1 MFGSKKTVNF
11 SNNHTLISRSAK
23 IVGDLYFSGDLQI
36 EGRVCGNILVESGHD
51 ARIVVAESGIVEG
64 EIRVPVAVINGH
76 VSGDI
81 HSSKHVEL
89 AAKAVVVGSVHYQLI
104 EMVKG
109 SQVNGSLIC
118 TDTAAAGE
126 KDVTALTGLAK
137 PVPALSP
144 LAEMTKEG

>member
-1 MFGSKKTVNF
+1 MFGSKKTINF
-11 SNNHTLISRSAK
+11 TNNHTLISRASK
-23 IVGDLYFSGDLQI
+23 IVGDLYFSGDLQV
-36 EGRVCGNILVESGHD
+36 EGKVCGNIMVESGQD

-81 HSSKHVEL
+81 YSSKHIEL

-109 SQVNGSLIC
+109 SQVNGNLIYSGANG
-118 TDTAAAGE
+118 TDE
-126 KDVTALTGLAK
+126 KDSSAHSGHRSALPSRAAVVDSIK
-137 PVPALSP
+137 Q
-144 LAEMTKEG
+144 E

>member
-36 EGRVCGNILVESGHD
+36 EGKVCGNILVESGQD
-51 ARIVVAESGIVEG
+51 ARIVVAESGVVEG

-76 VSGDI
+76 VCGDI
-81 HSSKHVEL
+81 HSSKHIEL

-109 SQVNGSLIC
+109 SQVNGNLIY
-118 TDTAAAGE
+118 TGTAAVGE
-126 KDVTALTGLAK
+126 KDITALPGLAK
-137 PVPALSP
+137 PIPALSP
-144 LAEMTKEG
+144 LAETTKED